1 MIEKFGGFLSLKSYR
16 AWAILSIC
24 LQVASVIL
32 LKHAS
37 NSCDGFFC
45 VTSAMMFGL
54 VFLFMGLRVLFWNF
68 ALSNGQLSD
77 VYVLNAFSPILLL
90 IFSSIFLGEVVSQL
104 SYIGM
109 MIVAFAVYMHQKN
122 T

>member
-1 MIEKFGGFLSLKSYR
+1 MLERFKGFLLLRSYR
-16 AWAILSIC
+16 AWALLSIC

-45 VTSAMMFGL
+45 ATSAMIFGL
-54 VFLFMGLRVLFWNF
+54 VFLCMGLRVIFWNL
-68 ALSNGQLSD
+68 ALAKGQLSD

-90 IFSSIFLGEVVSQL
+90 IFSSIFLGESVSQL
-104 SYIGM
+104 SYAGVV
-109 MIVAFAVYMHQKN
+109 IVTLAVYMHQKN